1 MWKSRVVCI
10 STGSGAREGDDA
22 LFHSVIGPRL
32 DAENM
37 VSQGRLSDILS
48 NGHIRQ
54 RLTHD
59 PRNSDAMQPELKE
72 VVSRG
77 LPRASG
83 FTVRREADRGCVFN
97 NMPLNR
103 RAAEGTHTR
112 SPSKNVSSS
121 SALSWIWKE

>member
-1 MWKSRVVCI
+1 MRRIWSHKAACQIFSLVVI
-10 STGSGAREGDDA
+10 YVKGSHMTRE
-22 LFHSVIGPRL
+22 I
-32 DAENM
+32 
-37 VSQGRLSDILS
+37 
-48 NGHIRQ
+48 
-54 RLTHD
+54 
-59 PRNSDAMQPELKE
+59 AMPCSLELKE

-83 FTVRREADRGCVFN
+83 FTVRREADRGRVFN

-112 SPSKNVSSS
+112 SPSKDVSST